1 MLDLLQ
7 PHIVR
12 PRRPDILGQISFF
25 GIPARSRP
33 RTDEPPSVADS
44 RTSRAAGRVMR
55 RHTRGIAHRV
65 LDAIRAA
72 GRYGRTDHELTG
84 ELRLLSDSVRSR
96 RVRLRD
102 EGLVADSGRRRT
114 TPSGCLAVV
123 WVYAGEV
130 P

>member
-33 RTDEPPSVADS
+33 RTDEPP
-44 RTSRAAGRVMR
+44 
-55 RHTRGIAHRV
+55 
-65 LDAIRAA
+65 AA

-123 WVYAGEV
+123 WVCAGEI